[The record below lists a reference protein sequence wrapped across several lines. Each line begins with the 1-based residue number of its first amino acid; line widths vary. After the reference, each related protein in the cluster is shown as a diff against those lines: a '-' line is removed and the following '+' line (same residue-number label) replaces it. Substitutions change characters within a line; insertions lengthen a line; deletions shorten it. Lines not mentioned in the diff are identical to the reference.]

1 MIRAFHRTAAG
12 WFDGRLRHHC
22 PGLHP
27 GRWLAVLLL
36 CSGFSV
42 SAGYYN
48 PAANQVVAMDDA
60 NPMTLGW
67 PVRAGATGYDLY
79 FGTNS
84 NAVNT
89 ASTNTPVVYQGRTT
103 ALASQVGALMPATTY
118 YWRVDS
124 LFANGTFLQ
133 GSMMAFTTGAAMVDL
148 MADTWVATDGLG
160 RPLPGAAD
168 CGPSRSSRPIGV
180 FYFLWHDTF
189 AYGSGTNWDVT
200 KWLGGH
206 PYTNPSNPWA
216 DNPIFNQVA
225 NYTMFYWAE
234 PEFGYYHPSDPWVLR
249 RHIAMLTQAG
259 VDVLILDN
267 SNAATYDS
275 EVTALCD
282 TIRQMRNEGFKTNLK
297 FVFLTRANSPATVTH
312 DYNLLYAP
320 GRYSELWF
328 YWQGKPL
335 ILGYPSGVDNNETPV
350 TATVSN
356 FFTWRQSWAWEGG
369 YDKLAWI
376 DSTTPQQFGY
386 HDAPDHPES
395 APVTC
400 GGWATMNIGRSYTN
414 RAQPAYDNQHLSA
427 ARTEAKGLFFAEQ
440 MNYGLKLDPD
450 FLFITGWN
458 EWVAGALKSAT
469 AGAVS
474 LLGQPC
480 PSNGFYF
487 VDEYTAQYSRDIE
500 PMRGGHADAY
510 YFQMTAQNRL
520 RKGVRATPAAGAPQS
535 INLGGDFSDWTN
547 VTTTFF
553 DAANDTVW
561 RNYPSA
567 VAQNGN
573 YSNLTGRNDFTV
585 LKVASDVS
593 YLYFLAQCN
602 SNITAPAGSNW
613 MVLFLDTDQKHA
625 TGWEGYDYAVNLG
638 GVGTTTT
645 MLSQNLGTN
654 WNWTSVRSDIGY
666 KVTGNQLMLAIPRA
680 PLGLTNDPVTFDF
693 HWADN
698 YQTNDISDFGI
709 NGDSA
714 PDRRF
719 NYRYQT
725 TGQTQVTL
733 ASDDFESGKQAA
745 WSGAWAADSRWD
757 LVNTTFYSSNHCAEC
772 NLSHGSGNGALQMPL
787 DPSGCSSLRVS
798 FRYKL
803 HGVTNATGVTVS
815 YLGTNGWVTI
825 RNLGRDEYYPTG
837 QSWGYNERQ
846 DVWLYFTD
854 VRLNTG
860 TNAQFFTNGFIFKI
874 DGTPLNNSSQFLW
887 IDDFQVTGVSAAGVL
902 VKANNT
908 TSLRYGQSWI
918 GGLPPTTNNT
928 ARWESTVIA
937 PNSTLL
943 GADIGWNG
951 LQVFNPGGPVTIN
964 GANILTLGAGG
975 IDMSIA
981 SQNLTLNHNISL
993 GSTQSWNVTNS
1004 RILAVNGAVTGTGD
1018 LNKDGFGTLVLGG
1031 IDTFTGQ
1038 LNLNGGLLAL
1048 TNGSAVP
1055 DASTVTLA
1063 NAAGA
1068 LLRLDT
1074 SETIG
1079 ALAGGGSLGG
1089 WVNLATNSLTLGS
1102 NNLSTTFSGQ
1112 ISGTGSVIKNGS
1124 GTLVLTASNNFAGP
1138 WQINGGIVRIQ
1149 NSAALGQGGFSGL
1162 TWTLVGSNAA
1172 VELNGNLN
1180 LSEHFHIL
1188 GQGPDN
1194 NGAFRAISGNSSLN
1208 QHIALDGDSVVSV
1221 SAGALLTQNFQF
1233 YNTLGSCSLTK
1244 IGDGTLTVNS
1254 YVFPNIVVA
1263 GGKFVANGILQ
1274 GSAMVTNGGTV
1285 SGNGRILG
1293 PLTVNRGGTLA
1304 PGGGM
1309 GSLTVTGAVSLAGI
1323 CAFEIQK
1330 IGSLATNDQL
1340 VGGST
1345 LNFGGTLAVTNLGG
1359 ALAAGD
1365 TFKLF
1370 SSPGY
1375 AGSFTNINL
1384 PPLPAGLYWETAR
1397 LAMDGTIAVVALPS
1411 LSSTVSLGFVEI
1423 IWPLSYSGW
1432 TLQGQTNPPTVG
1444 LTSNWVDVAGVISN
1458 AILIPITPT
1467 NGSVFYRLIK
1477 AP

>member
-1 MIRAFHRTAAG
+1 MIRAFHGTAAG
-12 WFDGRLRHHC
+12 RFEGRLRLHC
-22 PGLHP
+22 PRVHL
-27 GRWLAVLLL
+27 GRWLAVLIL
-36 CSGFSV
+36 CSRLSV

-48 PAANQVVAMDDA
+48 PTANQVVAMDDA

-67 PVRAGATGYDLY
+67 PARAGATGYDLY

-89 ASTNTPVVYQGRTT
+89 ASTNTPVVYQGRTNT
-103 ALASQVGALMPATTY
+103 LASQVGTLTPATTY

-124 LFANGTFLQ
+124 LFADGTLLQ
-133 GSMMAFTTGAAMVDL
+133 GSVLAFTTGAAMVDL

-168 CGPSRSSRPIGV
+168 CGPSRSSRPIGI
-180 FYFLWHDTF
+180 FYLLWHDTF

-200 KWLGGH
+200 RWLAGH

-225 NYTMFYWAE
+225 EGTMFYWAE

-267 SNAATYDS
+267 SNARTYDS

-282 TIRQMRNEGFKTNLK
+282 TIRQMRNEGFQTNLK
-297 FVFLTRANSPATVTH
+297 FVFLTRANSPATITH
-312 DYNLLYAP
+312 DYNTLYAP

-350 TATVSN
+350 TATISN

-369 YDKLAWI
+369 YDKMAWI
-376 DSTTPQQFGY
+376 DSTTPQRFGY
-386 HDAPDHPES
+386 HDASDHPES

-400 GGWATMNIGRSYTN
+400 GGWATANIGRSYTN
-414 RAQPAYDNQHLSA
+414 RAQPAYDSQHLSA

-440 MNYGLKLDPD
+440 MNYGVKLDPD
-450 FLFITGWN
+450 LLFITGWN
-458 EWVAGALKSAT
+458 EWVTGAWKSDT

-487 VDEYTAQYSRDIE
+487 VDQYTAQYSRDIE

-520 RKGVRATPAAGAPQS
+520 RKGVRATPAASAPQS

-561 RNYPSA
+561 RNFPSA
-567 VAQNGN
+567 VAQNGS

-585 LKVASDVS
+585 LKVARDVS

-613 MVLFLDTDQKHA
+613 MVLFLDTDQNHA

-638 GVGTTTT
+638 SVGTTTT
-645 MLSQNLGTN
+645 TLSRNTTTTN
-654 WNWTSVRSDIGY
+654 GWSWTTTVSSIPY
-666 KVTGNQLMLAIPRA
+666 KVSGNQLMFRIARA
-680 PLGLTNDPVTFDF
+680 DLGLGGDPISFDF

-698 YQTNDISDFGI
+698 FQVAGDISDFGI

-745 WSGAWAADSRWD
+745 WSGAWAAGSRWE
-757 LVNTTFYSSNHCAEC
+757 LVNTTFYSSSHSAEC

-803 HGVTNATGVTVS
+803 HGVNNATGVTVS
-815 YLGTNGWVTI
+815 YLGK
-825 RNLGRDEYYPTG
+825 
-837 QSWGYNERQ
+837 
-846 DVWLYFTD
+846 DVWLYFAD
-854 VRLNTG
+854 VRYNTG

-874 DGTPLNNSSQFLW
+874 DGAPLNKSSQFIW
-887 IDDFQVTGVSAAGVL
+887 IDDFQVTVLPAASVV

-908 TSLRYGQSWI
+908 TSLSYGQSWV
-918 GGLPPTTNNT
+918 GNLSPTTNNT
-928 ARWESTVIA
+928 ARWDSTVTT

-943 GADIGWNG
+943 GADTGWNG
-951 LQVFNPGGPVTIN
+951 LQVFNPGGPVAIN
-964 GANILTLGAGG
+964 GTNILTLGAGG
-975 IDMSIA
+975 IDLSIA
-981 SQNLTLNHNISL
+981 SQDLTLNHNISL

-1004 RILAVNGAVTGTGD
+1004 RTLTVNGAVTGTGD
-1018 LNKDGFGTLVLGG
+1018 LNKDGLGTLVLGG
-1031 IDTFTGQ
+1031 IDTFTGR

-1063 NAAGA
+1063 DTAGT

-1102 NNLSTTFSGQ
+1102 NNISTTFSGQ

-1149 NSAALGQGGFSGL
+1149 DSAALGQGGFSGL

-1194 NGAFRAISGNSSLN
+1194 NGAFRAISGSSSLN
-1208 QHIALDGDSVVSV
+1208 QHIALDGNSVVSV
-1221 SAGALLTQNFQF
+1221 SAGAMLTQKFQF
-1233 YNTLGSCSLTK
+1233 YNSVGSCSLTK
-1244 IGDGTLTVNS
+1244 VGDGTLTVNT
-1254 YVFPNIVVA
+1254 YVYPNIVVA

-1274 GSAMVTNGGTV
+1274 GSAMVTNAGTL
-1285 SGNGRILG
+1285 SGNGRIVG
-1293 PLTVNRGGTLA
+1293 PLTVNSGGTLA

-1309 GSLTVTGAVSLAGI
+1309 GSLTVNGAVSLAGI
-1323 CAFEIQK
+1323 CAFEVQK
-1330 IGSLATNDQL
+1330 IGGLATNDQL
-1340 VGGST
+1340 IGGST
-1345 LNFGGTLAVTNLGG
+1345 LSFGGTLAVTNLGG

-1370 SSPGY
+1370 SAPGY
-1375 AGSFTNINL
+1375 GGSFTNINL
-1384 PPLPAGLYWETAR
+1384 PPLPSGLYWETAR
-1397 LAMDGTIAVVALPS
+1397 LAVDGTIAVLALPS
-1411 LSSTVSLGFVEI
+1411 LSSTVSPGFVEI
-1423 IWPLSYSGW
+1423 FWPLSYSGW
-1432 TLQGQTNPPTVG
+1432 ALQGQTNPPTVG

-1458 AILIPITPT
+1458 AILIPIAPA